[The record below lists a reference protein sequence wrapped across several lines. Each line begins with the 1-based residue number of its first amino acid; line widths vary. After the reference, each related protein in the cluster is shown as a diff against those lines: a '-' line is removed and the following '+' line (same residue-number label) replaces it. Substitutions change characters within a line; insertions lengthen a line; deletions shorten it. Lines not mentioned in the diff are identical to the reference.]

1 MSCHPECYWMCDN
14 PTCRAECKIMYEPP
28 VCICDGNPSRK
39 PQCSIRCPPDQC
51 EMNQCPNCETICEP
65 LANCEPLCE
74 QVVATWACRKPP
86 SCPSPKCELQ
96 CEMPA
101 CPYGGTKDPW
111 AIESPFPWWA
121 LAIGIFL
128 FLIIVLSSLK

>member
-1 MSCHPECYWMCDN
+1 MNLLYVFVVEILLESPNVVFAAHP
-14 PTCRAECKIMYEPP
+14 T
-28 VCICDGNPSRK
+28 
-39 PQCSIRCPPDQC
+39 
-51 EMNQCPNCETICEP
+51 
-65 LANCEPLCE
+65 
-74 QVVATWACRKPP
+74 
-86 SCPSPKCELQ
+86 SPKCELQ

-121 LAIGIFL
+121 LVIGIFL